1 MRKIRVTVGTV
12 GYYDAK
18 HAHKRMT
25 AADGPF
31 ECEDTQ
37 AEHFVSAGVAEYVG
51 GAIEVDEADEQ
62 EVTGHLAKSQL
73 EEMTIQQLQNLA
85 GDLGVDV
92 TGCKKKADYVDA
104 IAAAEVNAGGMVDDE
119 DTDGDGIANVPEYYS
134 TTHYRKQVD
143 DSRNIVDL
151 VKNPNKFTAIIVG
164 AIAVLI
170 LLVIFIIVLI
180 KKIVKKVKSRKMKK

>member
-51 GAIEVDEADEQ
+51 GVIEADEEDEQ

-104 IAAAEVNAGGMVDDE
+104 IAAAEVTAGGVVDDE
-119 DTDGDGIANVPEYYS
+119 DTDGDDLPDLNAADPE
-134 TTHYRKQVD
+134 
-143 DSRNIVDL
+143 
-151 VKNPNKFTAIIVG
+151 
-164 AIAVLI
+164 
-170 LLVIFIIVLI
+170 
-180 KKIVKKVKSRKMKK
+180 

>member
-51 GAIEVDEADEQ
+51 GVIEADEADEQ
-62 EVTGHLAKSQL
+62 EATGHLAKSQL

-92 TGCKKKADYVDA
+92 AGCKKKADYVDA

-119 DTDGDGIANVPEYYS
+119 DTDGDALPDLNAADPE
-134 TTHYRKQVD
+134 
-143 DSRNIVDL
+143 
-151 VKNPNKFTAIIVG
+151 
-164 AIAVLI
+164 
-170 LLVIFIIVLI
+170 
-180 KKIVKKVKSRKMKK
+180 

>member
-51 GAIEVDEADEQ
+51 GVIEADKADEQ

-119 DTDGDGIANVPEYYS
+119 DTDGDDLPDLNAADPE
-134 TTHYRKQVD
+134 
-143 DSRNIVDL
+143 
-151 VKNPNKFTAIIVG
+151 
-164 AIAVLI
+164 
-170 LLVIFIIVLI
+170 
-180 KKIVKKVKSRKMKK
+180 

>member
-1 MRKIRVTVGTV
+1 MGTV

-51 GAIEVDEADEQ
+51 GAIKVDEADEQ

-119 DTDGDGIANVPEYYS
+119 DTDGDDLPDLNAADPE
-134 TTHYRKQVD
+134 
-143 DSRNIVDL
+143 
-151 VKNPNKFTAIIVG
+151 
-164 AIAVLI
+164 
-170 LLVIFIIVLI
+170 
-180 KKIVKKVKSRKMKK
+180 

>member
-1 MRKIRVTVGTV
+1 MRRIRVTVGTV

-51 GAIEVDEADEQ
+51 GVIEADEADDQ

-92 TGCKKKADYVDA
+92 TGCKKKAEYVDA
-104 IAAAEVNAGGMVDDE
+104 IAAAEVTSGGAVDDE
-119 DTDGDGIANVPEYYS
+119 DADGNDLPDLNAADPE
-134 TTHYRKQVD
+134 
-143 DSRNIVDL
+143 
-151 VKNPNKFTAIIVG
+151 
-164 AIAVLI
+164 
-170 LLVIFIIVLI
+170 
-180 KKIVKKVKSRKMKK
+180 

>member
-51 GAIEVDEADEQ
+51 GAIEADEADEQ

-85 GDLGVDV
+85 GDLGIDV
-92 TGCKKKADYVDA
+92 TGCKKKADYVDT

-119 DTDGDGIANVPEYYS
+119 ATDGDDLPDLNAADPE
-134 TTHYRKQVD
+134 
-143 DSRNIVDL
+143 
-151 VKNPNKFTAIIVG
+151 
-164 AIAVLI
+164 
-170 LLVIFIIVLI
+170 
-180 KKIVKKVKSRKMKK
+180 

>member
-1 MRKIRVTVGTV
+1 MRRIRVTVGTV

-37 AEHFVSAGVAEYVG
+37 AEHYVSAGVAEYVG
-51 GAIEVDEADEQ
+51 GVIEADEADDQ

-92 TGCKKKADYVDA
+92 TGCKKKAEYVDA
-104 IAAAEVNAGGMVDDE
+104 IAAAEVTAGGAVDDE
-119 DTDGDGIANVPEYYS
+119 DADGDDLPDLNAADPE
-134 TTHYRKQVD
+134 
-143 DSRNIVDL
+143 
-151 VKNPNKFTAIIVG
+151 
-164 AIAVLI
+164 
-170 LLVIFIIVLI
+170 
-180 KKIVKKVKSRKMKK
+180 

>member
-12 GYYDAK
+12 GFYDAK
-18 HAHKRMT
+18 HAHKRKT

-37 AEHFVSAGVAEYVG
+37 AEHFVSAGVAEYIG
-51 GAIEVDEADEQ
+51 GVIKADEADDQ
-62 EVTGHLAKSQL
+62 EVTGHLAKNQL
-73 EEMTIQQLQNLA
+73 EEMTIQQLKNLA

-119 DTDGDGIANVPEYYS
+119 GTDGDDLPDLNAADPE
-134 TTHYRKQVD
+134 
-143 DSRNIVDL
+143 
-151 VKNPNKFTAIIVG
+151 
-164 AIAVLI
+164 
-170 LLVIFIIVLI
+170 
-180 KKIVKKVKSRKMKK
+180 

>member
-1 MRKIRVTVGTV
+1 MRRIRVTVGTV

-51 GAIEVDEADEQ
+51 GVIETDEADEQ

-92 TGCKKKADYVDA
+92 TGCKKKAEYVDA
-104 IAAAEVNAGGMVDDE
+104 IAAAEVTAGGVVDDE
-119 DTDGDGIANVPEYYS
+119 DADGDDLPDLNAADPE
-134 TTHYRKQVD
+134 
-143 DSRNIVDL
+143 
-151 VKNPNKFTAIIVG
+151 
-164 AIAVLI
+164 
-170 LLVIFIIVLI
+170 
-180 KKIVKKVKSRKMKK
+180 

>member
-18 HAHKRMT
+18 HAHKRIT

-51 GAIEVDEADEQ
+51 GVIEADEADEQ

-92 TGCKKKADYVDA
+92 TGCKKKADYVDT

-119 DTDGDGIANVPEYYS
+119 DTDGDDLPDLNAADPE
-134 TTHYRKQVD
+134 
-143 DSRNIVDL
+143 
-151 VKNPNKFTAIIVG
+151 
-164 AIAVLI
+164 
-170 LLVIFIIVLI
+170 
-180 KKIVKKVKSRKMKK
+180 

>member
-51 GAIEVDEADEQ
+51 GAIEADEADEQ
-62 EVTGHLAKSQL
+62 EVTGHLAKNQL

-85 GDLGVDV
+85 GDLGIDV

-119 DTDGDGIANVPEYYS
+119 ATDGDDLPELNAA
-134 TTHYRKQVD
+134 D
-143 DSRNIVDL
+143 
-151 VKNPNKFTAIIVG
+151 PE
-164 AIAVLI
+164 
-170 LLVIFIIVLI
+170 
-180 KKIVKKVKSRKMKK
+180 

>member
-37 AEHFVSAGVAEYVG
+37 AEHFVSDGVAEYVG
-51 GAIEVDEADEQ
+51 GVIEADEADEQ

-119 DTDGDGIANVPEYYS
+119 DTDGDDLPDLNAADPE
-134 TTHYRKQVD
+134 
-143 DSRNIVDL
+143 
-151 VKNPNKFTAIIVG
+151 
-164 AIAVLI
+164 
-170 LLVIFIIVLI
+170 
-180 KKIVKKVKSRKMKK
+180 

>member
-51 GAIEVDEADEQ
+51 GVIEADEADEQ

-92 TGCKKKADYVDA
+92 TGCKKKADYVDT

-119 DTDGDGIANVPEYYS
+119 DTDGDDLPDLNAADPE
-134 TTHYRKQVD
+134 
-143 DSRNIVDL
+143 
-151 VKNPNKFTAIIVG
+151 
-164 AIAVLI
+164 
-170 LLVIFIIVLI
+170 
-180 KKIVKKVKSRKMKK
+180 

>member
-1 MRKIRVTVGTV
+1 MRRIRVTVGTV

-51 GAIEVDEADEQ
+51 GVIEADEADDQ

-92 TGCKKKADYVDA
+92 TGCKKKAEYVDA
-104 IAAAEVNAGGMVDDE
+104 IAAAEVTAGGAVDDK
-119 DTDGDGIANVPEYYS
+119 DADGDDLPDLNAADPE
-134 TTHYRKQVD
+134 
-143 DSRNIVDL
+143 
-151 VKNPNKFTAIIVG
+151 
-164 AIAVLI
+164 
-170 LLVIFIIVLI
+170 
-180 KKIVKKVKSRKMKK
+180 

>member
-37 AEHFVSAGVAEYVG
+37 AERFVSAGVAEYVG
-51 GAIEVDEADEQ
+51 VAIEADEVDEQ

-104 IAAAEVNAGGMVDDE
+104 IAAAEVTAGGVVDDE
-119 DTDGDGIANVPEYYS
+119 DADGDELPDLNAADPE
-134 TTHYRKQVD
+134 
-143 DSRNIVDL
+143 
-151 VKNPNKFTAIIVG
+151 
-164 AIAVLI
+164 
-170 LLVIFIIVLI
+170 
-180 KKIVKKVKSRKMKK
+180 

>member
-51 GAIEVDEADEQ
+51 GAIEEDEADEK
-62 EVTGHLAKSQL
+62 EATGHLAKSQL

-119 DTDGDGIANVPEYYS
+119 DTDGDDLPDLNAADPE
-134 TTHYRKQVD
+134 
-143 DSRNIVDL
+143 
-151 VKNPNKFTAIIVG
+151 
-164 AIAVLI
+164 
-170 LLVIFIIVLI
+170 
-180 KKIVKKVKSRKMKK
+180 

>member
-51 GAIEVDEADEQ
+51 GVIEADEANEQ

-104 IAAAEVNAGGMVDDE
+104 IAAAEVNAGGMVNDE
-119 DTDGDGIANVPEYYS
+119 DTDGDDLPDLNAADPE
-134 TTHYRKQVD
+134 
-143 DSRNIVDL
+143 
-151 VKNPNKFTAIIVG
+151 
-164 AIAVLI
+164 
-170 LLVIFIIVLI
+170 
-180 KKIVKKVKSRKMKK
+180 

>member
-37 AEHFVSAGVAEYVG
+37 AERFVSAGVAEYVG

-73 EEMTIQQLQNLA
+73 EEMTSQQLQNLA
-85 GDLGVDV
+85 GDHGVDV

-119 DTDGDGIANVPEYYS
+119 DTDGDDLPDLNAADPE
-134 TTHYRKQVD
+134 
-143 DSRNIVDL
+143 
-151 VKNPNKFTAIIVG
+151 
-164 AIAVLI
+164 
-170 LLVIFIIVLI
+170 
-180 KKIVKKVKSRKMKK
+180 

>member
-12 GYYDAK
+12 GFYDAK
-18 HAHKRMT
+18 HAHKRKT

-37 AEHFVSAGVAEYVG
+37 AEHFVSAGVAEYIG
-51 GAIEVDEADEQ
+51 GVIKADEADDQ
-62 EVTGHLAKSQL
+62 EVTGHLAKNQL

-85 GDLGVDV
+85 GDLGVNV

-119 DTDGDGIANVPEYYS
+119 GTDGDDLPDLNAADPE
-134 TTHYRKQVD
+134 
-143 DSRNIVDL
+143 
-151 VKNPNKFTAIIVG
+151 
-164 AIAVLI
+164 
-170 LLVIFIIVLI
+170 
-180 KKIVKKVKSRKMKK
+180 

>member
-62 EVTGHLAKSQL
+62 EVTGHLVKSQL

-85 GDLGVDV
+85 GDLGIDV

-119 DTDGDGIANVPEYYS
+119 ATDGDNLPDLNAADPE
-134 TTHYRKQVD
+134 
-143 DSRNIVDL
+143 
-151 VKNPNKFTAIIVG
+151 
-164 AIAVLI
+164 
-170 LLVIFIIVLI
+170 
-180 KKIVKKVKSRKMKK
+180 

>member
-51 GAIEVDEADEQ
+51 GVIEADEADEQ

-73 EEMTIQQLQNLA
+73 EEMTIQQLRNLA

-104 IAAAEVNAGGMVDDE
+104 IAAAEVNDGGMVDDE
-119 DTDGDGIANVPEYYS
+119 DTDGDDLPDLNAADPE
-134 TTHYRKQVD
+134 
-143 DSRNIVDL
+143 
-151 VKNPNKFTAIIVG
+151 
-164 AIAVLI
+164 
-170 LLVIFIIVLI
+170 
-180 KKIVKKVKSRKMKK
+180 

>member
-51 GAIEVDEADEQ
+51 GVIEADEADEQ

-104 IAAAEVNAGGMVDDE
+104 IAAAEVNDGGMVDDE
-119 DTDGDGIANVPEYYS
+119 DTDGDALPDLNAADPE
-134 TTHYRKQVD
+134 
-143 DSRNIVDL
+143 
-151 VKNPNKFTAIIVG
+151 
-164 AIAVLI
+164 
-170 LLVIFIIVLI
+170 
-180 KKIVKKVKSRKMKK
+180 

>member
-12 GYYDAK
+12 GCYDAK

-51 GAIEVDEADEQ
+51 GVIEADEADEQ

-119 DTDGDGIANVPEYYS
+119 DTDGDDLPDLNAADPE
-134 TTHYRKQVD
+134 
-143 DSRNIVDL
+143 
-151 VKNPNKFTAIIVG
+151 
-164 AIAVLI
+164 
-170 LLVIFIIVLI
+170 
-180 KKIVKKVKSRKMKK
+180 

>member
-18 HAHKRMT
+18 HTHKRMT

-37 AEHFVSAGVAEYVG
+37 AERFVSAGVAEYVG

-85 GDLGVDV
+85 GDLCVDV

-119 DTDGDGIANVPEYYS
+119 DTDGDDLPDLNAADPE
-134 TTHYRKQVD
+134 
-143 DSRNIVDL
+143 
-151 VKNPNKFTAIIVG
+151 
-164 AIAVLI
+164 
-170 LLVIFIIVLI
+170 
-180 KKIVKKVKSRKMKK
+180 

>member
-1 MRKIRVTVGTV
+1 MGTV

-51 GAIEVDEADEQ
+51 GVIEADEADEQ

-104 IAAAEVNAGGMVDDE
+104 IAAAEVNAGGMVDDK
-119 DTDGDGIANVPEYYS
+119 DTDGDDLPDLNAADPE
-134 TTHYRKQVD
+134 
-143 DSRNIVDL
+143 
-151 VKNPNKFTAIIVG
+151 
-164 AIAVLI
+164 
-170 LLVIFIIVLI
+170 
-180 KKIVKKVKSRKMKK
+180 

>member
-12 GYYDAK
+12 GFYDAK
-18 HAHKRMT
+18 HAHKRKT

-37 AEHFVSAGVAEYVG
+37 AEHFVSAGVAEYIG
-51 GAIEVDEADEQ
+51 GVIKADEADDQ
-62 EVTGHLAKSQL
+62 EVTGHLAKNQL

-85 GDLGVDV
+85 RDLGVDV

-119 DTDGDGIANVPEYYS
+119 GTDGDDLPDLNAADPE
-134 TTHYRKQVD
+134 
-143 DSRNIVDL
+143 
-151 VKNPNKFTAIIVG
+151 
-164 AIAVLI
+164 
-170 LLVIFIIVLI
+170 
-180 KKIVKKVKSRKMKK
+180 

>member
-31 ECEDTQ
+31 ECEDAQ

-51 GAIEVDEADEQ
+51 GVIEADEADEQ

-104 IAAAEVNAGGMVDDE
+104 IAAAEVDAGGMVDDE
-119 DTDGDGIANVPEYYS
+119 DTDGDALPDLNAADPE
-134 TTHYRKQVD
+134 
-143 DSRNIVDL
+143 
-151 VKNPNKFTAIIVG
+151 
-164 AIAVLI
+164 
-170 LLVIFIIVLI
+170 
-180 KKIVKKVKSRKMKK
+180 

>member
-51 GAIEVDEADEQ
+51 GVIKADEADDQ

-85 GDLGVDV
+85 GALGVDV

-104 IAAAEVNAGGMVDDE
+104 IAATEVTAGGVVDDE
-119 DTDGDGIANVPEYYS
+119 DTDGDDLPDLNAADPE
-134 TTHYRKQVD
+134 
-143 DSRNIVDL
+143 
-151 VKNPNKFTAIIVG
+151 
-164 AIAVLI
+164 
-170 LLVIFIIVLI
+170 
-180 KKIVKKVKSRKMKK
+180 

>member
-37 AEHFVSAGVAEYVG
+37 AERFVSAGVAEYVG
-51 GAIEVDEADEQ
+51 GVIEADEADEQ

-119 DTDGDGIANVPEYYS
+119 DTDGDALPDLNAADPE
-134 TTHYRKQVD
+134 
-143 DSRNIVDL
+143 
-151 VKNPNKFTAIIVG
+151 
-164 AIAVLI
+164 
-170 LLVIFIIVLI
+170 
-180 KKIVKKVKSRKMKK
+180 

>member
-51 GAIEVDEADEQ
+51 GAIEVDEANEQ

-104 IAAAEVNAGGMVDDE
+104 IAAAEVNAGGVVDAE
-119 DTDGDGIANVPEYYS
+119 DTDGDALPDLNAADPE
-134 TTHYRKQVD
+134 
-143 DSRNIVDL
+143 
-151 VKNPNKFTAIIVG
+151 
-164 AIAVLI
+164 
-170 LLVIFIIVLI
+170 
-180 KKIVKKVKSRKMKK
+180 

>member
-51 GAIEVDEADEQ
+51 GVIEADEADEQ
-62 EVTGHLAKSQL
+62 EVTAHLAKSQL

-119 DTDGDGIANVPEYYS
+119 DTDGDALPDLNAADPE
-134 TTHYRKQVD
+134 
-143 DSRNIVDL
+143 
-151 VKNPNKFTAIIVG
+151 
-164 AIAVLI
+164 
-170 LLVIFIIVLI
+170 
-180 KKIVKKVKSRKMKK
+180 

>member
-1 MRKIRVTVGTV
+1 MRRIRVTVGTV

-51 GAIEVDEADEQ
+51 VVIEADEADDQ

-92 TGCKKKADYVDA
+92 TGCKKKAEYVDA
-104 IAAAEVNAGGMVDDE
+104 IAAAEVTAGGAVDDE
-119 DTDGDGIANVPEYYS
+119 DADGDDLPDLNAADPE
-134 TTHYRKQVD
+134 
-143 DSRNIVDL
+143 
-151 VKNPNKFTAIIVG
+151 
-164 AIAVLI
+164 
-170 LLVIFIIVLI
+170 
-180 KKIVKKVKSRKMKK
+180 

>member
-51 GAIEVDEADEQ
+51 GVIKADEADEQ

-104 IAAAEVNAGGMVDDE
+104 IAATEVNAGGMVDDE
-119 DTDGDGIANVPEYYS
+119 DTDGDDLPDLNAADPE
-134 TTHYRKQVD
+134 
-143 DSRNIVDL
+143 
-151 VKNPNKFTAIIVG
+151 
-164 AIAVLI
+164 
-170 LLVIFIIVLI
+170 
-180 KKIVKKVKSRKMKK
+180 

>member
-51 GAIEVDEADEQ
+51 GVIEADEADEQ
-62 EVTGHLAKSQL
+62 EMTGHLAKSQL

-104 IAAAEVNAGGMVDDE
+104 IAAAEVNAGGMVDDK
-119 DTDGDGIANVPEYYS
+119 DTDGDALPDLNAADPE
-134 TTHYRKQVD
+134 
-143 DSRNIVDL
+143 
-151 VKNPNKFTAIIVG
+151 
-164 AIAVLI
+164 
-170 LLVIFIIVLI
+170 
-180 KKIVKKVKSRKMKK
+180 

>member
-12 GYYDAK
+12 GFYDAK
-18 HAHKRMT
+18 HAHKRKT

-37 AEHFVSAGVAEYVG
+37 AEHFVSAGVAEYIG
-51 GAIEVDEADEQ
+51 GVIKADEADDQ
-62 EVTGHLAKSQL
+62 EVTGHLAKNQL

-104 IAAAEVNAGGMVDDE
+104 IAVAEVNAGGMVDDE
-119 DTDGDGIANVPEYYS
+119 GTDGDDLPDLNAADPE
-134 TTHYRKQVD
+134 
-143 DSRNIVDL
+143 
-151 VKNPNKFTAIIVG
+151 
-164 AIAVLI
+164 
-170 LLVIFIIVLI
+170 
-180 KKIVKKVKSRKMKK
+180 

>member
-37 AEHFVSAGVAEYVG
+37 AEHFVSAGVAEYIG
-51 GAIEVDEADEQ
+51 GVIEADEADEQ

-104 IAAAEVNAGGMVDDE
+104 IAAAEVNAGGMADDE
-119 DTDGDGIANVPEYYS
+119 DTDGDALPDLNAADPE
-134 TTHYRKQVD
+134 
-143 DSRNIVDL
+143 
-151 VKNPNKFTAIIVG
+151 
-164 AIAVLI
+164 
-170 LLVIFIIVLI
+170 
-180 KKIVKKVKSRKMKK
+180 

>member
-51 GAIEVDEADEQ
+51 GVIEADEADEQ
-62 EVTGHLAKSQL
+62 EVTGHLAESQL

-119 DTDGDGIANVPEYYS
+119 DTDGDDLPDLNAADPE
-134 TTHYRKQVD
+134 
-143 DSRNIVDL
+143 
-151 VKNPNKFTAIIVG
+151 
-164 AIAVLI
+164 
-170 LLVIFIIVLI
+170 
-180 KKIVKKVKSRKMKK
+180 